1 MKGSTELPTGPK
13 SNNRFRHA
21 PRNQDFT
28 IGQDWA
34 AYTAVEH
41 DRWDRLY
48 RRSNAVLEGRACDE
62 FLAMTKALAL
72 SDTGIPDME
81 KLSDRLQKI
90 TGWRVVPVAG
100 LVPDEVF
107 FNHLANRRI
116 SMPISRTASSPHR

>member
-1 MKGSTELPTGPK
+1 MKGNTELPIGAKP
-13 SNNRFRHA
+13 NNRFRHA

-28 IGQDWA
+28 IDQDWA
-34 AYTAVEH
+34 SYTAVEH

-107 FNHLANRRI
+107 FNNLANRRI